1 LAAEVGAKVQG
12 GEGVG
17 VGGMEVDR
25 VAVGFAVLEAVVAL
39 MMCSGIADLL
49 NAMAAICS
57 MAALGL

>member
-1 LAAEVGAKVQG
+1 
-12 GEGVG
+12 
-17 VGGMEVDR
+17 MEVDR